1 MFVYYVYGEFLGD
14 FFLSRSVGWV
24 SGQER
29 KQTPWHILVVCSVY
43 AYLKIFKVHKSF
55 RPNMG
60 YNNEI
65 PVMCTIHHT
74 HIYIFFPSLFSGP
87 KTILRM
93 VCCCADTDVYKS
105 FFLDYKMVIRET
117 AK

>member
-14 FFLSRSVGWV
+14 FFFSSRSVGWV

-29 KQTPWHILVVCSVY
+29 KQTPWHILVACSVC

-65 PVMCTIHHT
+65 PVMCTILHT
-74 HIYIFFPSLFSGP
+74 PYTYIQIFPIAYFRSE
-87 KTILRM
+87 
-93 VCCCADTDVYKS
+93 
-105 FFLDYKMVIRET
+105 DYSTYGVLLCRH
-117 AK
+117 